1 LTAIDNTD
9 SLVEHGPPG
18 PSKDAEEEKTI
29 MAETAAKTTTPR
41 RRPRAAAGAAKPA
54 SAAPKPR
61 KPAAKKPADDV
72 SFTYDL
78 APMGETRNYSLF
90 DQGKDLSGSSTGMV
104 GKLYAPLGTTA
115 VQVTVTGPADAVEPE
130 EDE

>member
-1 LTAIDNTD
+1 
-9 SLVEHGPPG
+9 
-18 PSKDAEEEKTI
+18 

-54 SAAPKPR
+54 SAAPKTR
-61 KPAAKKPADDV
+61 KPAPKKAEDV

-104 GKLYAPLGTTA
+104 GKLYAPLGTTS
-115 VQVTVTGPADAVEPE
+115 VQVTVTGPADVVEPE